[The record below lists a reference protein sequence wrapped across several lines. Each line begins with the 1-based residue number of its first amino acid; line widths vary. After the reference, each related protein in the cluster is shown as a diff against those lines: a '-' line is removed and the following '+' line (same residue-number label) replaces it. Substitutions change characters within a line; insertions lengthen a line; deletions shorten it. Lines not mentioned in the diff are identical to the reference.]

1 MSSKAAVSLW
11 NYVDRRQSFVLHDNL
26 RCVQS
31 GACLLLVHG
40 LITQGK
46 LETVVGGLESRI
58 LQGALEAGGVAAQQV
73 KSIRAVDCH
82 SRCHVAVAVDIEPD
96 FDAAEFGR
104 IEPDLEAV
112 LAGNRFAGDF
122 DGDAGKWNGRRLRP
136 GLRNQSCGGSG
147 VLRRMRGC
155 AGDG

>member
-1 MSSKAAVSLW
+1 LPAARSW
-11 NYVDRRQSFVLHDNL
+11 TDH
-26 RCVQS
+26 
-31 GACLLLVHG
+31 A
-40 LITQGK
+40 GK
-46 LETVVGGLESRI
+46 IGTVVGGLESRI

-122 DGDAGKWNGRRLRP
+122 DGDAGKWNVGKRRCP
-136 GLRNQSCGGSG
+136 RNSGFATRAAACG
-147 VLRRMRGC
+147 RGC

>member
-1 MSSKAAVSLW
+1 MEL
-11 NYVDRRQSFVLHDNL
+11 RRQKAEFRHS
-26 RCVQS
+26 RQS
-31 GACLLLVHG
+31 ALCPKRRLPAARSWTDHA
-40 LITQGK
+40 GK
-46 LETVVGGLESRI
+46 IGTVVGGLESRI